1 MTQTKKNY
9 FVENGLN
16 NVAFLRTQIELIKHC
31 FDENEVDGGIAEIAV
46 ACDEDFFVAMA
57 YVAYCITFRRE
68 VKLDDFDV
76 SRERD
81 KMVDFIT

>member
-1 MTQTKKNY
+1 MSILIIIDQS
-9 FVENGLN
+9 VSEAVLGLIDDSCALNG
-16 NVAFLRTQIELIKHC
+16 IK

>member
-1 MTQTKKNY
+1 MIDESCTL
-9 FVENGLN
+9 NG
-16 NVAFLRTQIELIKHC
+16 IK
-31 FDENEVDGGIAEIAV
+31 FDENEVDGGIAEIATS
-46 ACDEDFFVAMA
+46 CDEDFFVAMA

-76 SRERD
+76 GKERD